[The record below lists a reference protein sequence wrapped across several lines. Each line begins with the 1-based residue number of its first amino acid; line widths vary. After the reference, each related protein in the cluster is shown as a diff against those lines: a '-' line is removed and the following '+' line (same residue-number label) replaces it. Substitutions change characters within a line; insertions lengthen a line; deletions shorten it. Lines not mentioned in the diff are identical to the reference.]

1 MANPDNFVAS
11 FVNTTQAPVA
21 VGLSV
26 GQTSGDSQSVTEIAA
41 IRVLHVINGEFFAG
55 AERVQMHLGKCLPAV
70 GVRADFVCLKAGR
83 FAEQFDLEQSD
94 CLVEP
99 MTSRFDVGAA
109 ERIEQ
114 QLNQQSKQRPVGKA
128 YDLLHAHTPR
138 AALIASR
145 LAKRLGVPW
154 IYHLHSP
161 AARDCENRW
170 KNRIN
175 SLVERWALRSVSH
188 LIAVS
193 NSLQRGAIDDG
204 WPAERVT
211 VVHNGVPRDLLLEP
225 SQSMI
230 GAASMSA
237 PQSLT
242 AGRSKPT
249 VGQPWKVGMV
259 ALMRP
264 RKGLEV
270 ALQSLALLRGEGR
283 ALRFR
288 CIGPFETP
296 AYEAKIKQ
304 LVDDLAIGEMVEFI
318 GFTKNI
324 SQALRELDLMVLPS
338 LYGEGLP
345 MVVLEAMAAGLPVVA
360 TRVEGTPEAIQHGL
374 QGLLAEPNSAS
385 SLAGQI
391 RLLLDGEY
399 DWEQMSRAAM
409 HRHAELFSDTAMA
422 AATAEVYRRVLAGRA
437 VAGPSATRH

>member
-1 MANPDNFVAS
+1 MANPINFFAP
-11 FVNTTQAPVA
+11 FENTAMAPMV
-21 VGLSV
+21 VGPPA
-26 GQTSGDSQSVTEIAA
+26 GQTSGDNRPARETAA

-83 FAEQFDLEQSD
+83 FAEQFDLEHSV
-94 CLVEP
+94 CFVEP
-99 MTSRFDVGAA
+99 MTSRFDVGVAQ
-109 ERIEQ
+109 RIEQ
-114 QLNQQSKQRPVGKA
+114 QLGQRSGESS

-145 LAKRLGVPW
+145 LAKRLGIPW

-193 NSLQRGAIDDG
+193 NSLRRDAIDSG
-204 WPAERVT
+204 WAAERVT
-211 VVHNGVPRDLLLEP
+211 VVHNGVPRDLLANP
-225 SQSMI
+225 S
-230 GAASMSA
+230 
-237 PQSLT
+237 QSLT
-242 AGRSKPT
+242 AVGSTSASPRLPVGRSKP
-249 VGQPWKVGMV
+249 VAGQPWRVGMV

-270 ALQSLALLRGEGR
+270 ALESLALLRGEGR

-304 LVDDLAIGEMVEFI
+304 LVDDLAIGEIVEFI

-324 SQALRELDLMVLPS
+324 SQALSALDFMVLPS

-374 QGLLAEPNSAS
+374 QGLMAEPNSPS
-385 SLAGQI
+385 SLAAEM

-399 DWEQMSRAAM
+399 DWEQMSRAAL

-422 AATAEVYRRVLAGRA
+422 AATAEVYRRVLAA
-437 VAGPSATRH
+437 PSAIRN